1 MLPGTW
7 IRSRRT
13 IRGARFLPA
22 LQGFLVVF
30 PFSLVLLLF
39 FIIHTGFFMIHTSAP
54 PDVWAHHS
62 QK

>member
-39 FIIHTGFFMIHTSAP
+39 FIINMGFFIIHTLAP
-54 PDVWAHHS
+54 PDV
-62 QK
+62 